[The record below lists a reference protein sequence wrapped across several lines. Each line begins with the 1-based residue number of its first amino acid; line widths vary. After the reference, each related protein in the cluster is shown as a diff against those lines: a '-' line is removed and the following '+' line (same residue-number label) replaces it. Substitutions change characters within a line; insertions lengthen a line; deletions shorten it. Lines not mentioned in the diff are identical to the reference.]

1 MSNPVRTITAENIE
15 NETAHTYYIEY
26 EKKLSK
32 LASRLAHGAE
42 NPAEI
47 VMDFLYISDAA
58 TGANSD
64 LLARY
69 KITHIINVSPC
80 VNFFEKNVPQK
91 YPNWD
96 PPKYLRL
103 NTSEINIAEFFDVS
117 NLFIYQAAQEGGRV
131 LIYCWTGASESAT
144 LMLAY
149 LMNHYWL
156 TYQDAFN
163 YLNGKSIIDP
173 HSTYRLQL
181 INYELELLRAWKF
194 PVDDDD
200 DISERDELKFEDYI
214 NYDDESEEITK

>member
-1 MSNPVRTITAENIE
+1 MSNPARTITAENIE

-117 NLFIYQAAQEGGRV
+117 NLFIYQAAQE
-131 LIYCWTGASESAT
+131 
-144 LMLAY
+144 
-149 LMNHYWL
+149 
-156 TYQDAFN
+156 
-163 YLNGKSIIDP
+163 
-173 HSTYRLQL
+173 
-181 INYELELLRAWKF
+181 ELLRAWKF

-214 NYDDESEEITK
+214 NYDESEEITK